1 MKSSFTYG
9 IIICVLMISCGSRD
23 NPTIEPTEQ
32 EIAKVKEIAM
42 PIAGNLMES
51 LRQELLTAM
60 QEGGPLKAIEICQVR
75 ALPLT
80 SEIAENSDY
89 KIELKR
95 LSRKNRNPKN
105 APDRVDET
113 ILTQFE
119 NFLAQNQSLPNEVI
133 HKRKG
138 LKGDEFYFYKPIMTA
153 PLCLNCHGDLG
164 SMDVALVEKLKKAY
178 PKDKATGYKD
188 GELRGLI
195 RVKISGEI

>member
-9 IIICVLMISCGSRD
+9 IIICLLLISCGSRE
-23 NPTIEPTEQ
+23 NSTIEPTEQ
-32 EIAKVKEIAM
+32 EIAKVKKIAM

-51 LRQELLTAM
+51 LRQELLNAM
-60 QEGGPLKAIEICQVR
+60 QLGGPLNAIEVCQAR

-80 SEIAENSDY
+80 SEIAKNAEYSV
-89 KIELKR
+89 ELKR

-105 APDRVDET
+105 APDSIDEI

-119 NFLAQNQSLPNEVI
+119 NFFAQNEKMPSEVI

-138 LKGDEFYFYKPIMTA
+138 ANGNEFYYYKPIMTS
-153 PLCLNCHGDLG
+153 PLCLNCHGDLDA
-164 SMDVALVEKLKKAY
+164 MDDALVEKLRKVY

-195 RVKISGEI
+195 RVKITGEL

>member
-1 MKSSFTYG
+1 MKSSFTSS
-9 IIICVLMISCGSRD
+9 IIICLLLISCGSRD
-23 NPTIEPTEQ
+23 NATIEPTEQ

-51 LRQELLTAM
+51 LRQELLSAM
-60 QEGGPLKAIEICQVR
+60 QEGGPLNAIEVCQVR

-80 SEIAENSDY
+80 SEIAENSEY
-89 KIELKR
+89 TVELKR

-105 APDRVDET
+105 APDSVDET
-113 ILTQFE
+113 ILAQFE
-119 NFLAQNQSLPNEVI
+119 NFVAQNEQLPNEVI

-138 LKGDEFYFYKPIMTA
+138 VKGDEFYYYKPIMTA

-164 SMDVALVEKLKKAY
+164 SMDAALVEKIKKAY
-178 PKDKATGYKD
+178 PKDKAIGYKD